1 MKKRIKS
8 ASLLSV
14 AVVSVLLGM
23 SQSSVKAQDIF
34 QDMTFDIEN
43 RTYQDIRLENERGAA
58 ILAISSGISSNPSK
72 IIKSKFKNNL
82 ASIGGAISAEASNF
96 TVSDQTTFTGNSAI
110 NAGGAIYSL
119 DSILTVE
126 NSIFGGTDTN
136 DYNVSQYGGAVYSL
150 GMSPS
155 ATSLTTIKKTSF
167 INNKAVEFGGAIF
180 ADNSILDISNTTTFS
195 GNTAKQGGAIYAKN
209 SGTSTIPNNIM
220 KTIFNGNK
228 AEGSFSR
235 GGAIYAENSNFT
247 ITDSSFGSDVIHEG
261 NTANYGGAISL
272 KDAIAQ
278 ISGETTFEN
287 NSSTSRGGAI
297 YLDNSNLTIDL
308 YKNKKPIFKSNKA
321 ELYGGAISLTNN
333 SNLKI
338 LAANFTNNEV
348 SDYGG
353 AIDADGGSL
362 SVQDSYFYGNYTT
375 KLPSGV
381 YVGGRGGA
389 ISLRNSNNSSNKI
402 SNTVFGTT
410 DSGNKSENG
419 GALYLYNSTL
429 DIGDNSQFRF
439 NEATDGGAILV
450 ENNSNLTIADST
462 FENNTATNEGGA
474 IFSNISNVTIKDTSF
489 KGNKAARGAAIYSRG
504 GNVNIIAENEDVVF
518 ENNNSTGAQG
528 GTGTGITVVNYGA
541 LNLKANADR
550 IIDIR
555 DEVSVYN
562 ALNINEGTTGTVSF
576 SKKLSLR
583 DAILNLYGGTLKL
596 SNDTSLSALVSQDIP
611 TFNIKGNSILDL
623 QNSVAGD
630 VLNINTLGGSSKLTF
645 NVDYDGSTG
654 IMDKIS
660 VGATT
665 DSPELYLNSIN
676 ILQDGTA
683 TETTYLDGA
692 GKDGVAVRSDAL
704 NVATSGKY
712 KYTFTPDSITKGKL
726 SVTRNSSSHELPNYI
741 QDASLGVD
749 KFDITTTGY
758 RVFADSA
765 NGYTELG
772 LLNGANRTF
781 TISGGNGDEFDKTIN
796 GILADNTKGRGI
808 RLIDNKTLNLQN
820 ISDFT
825 NFKGAIET
833 DQATLN
839 VDNVSFSNNATSGQ
853 GAVMYLENA
862 SGATINNSNFSN
874 NESSSEGGAIYLL
887 DSNVTIKDTN
897 FTGNKATNGSAIY
910 SSKGD
915 VIISAVNKNVLFENN
930 NSTGTQGGTG
940 TGIEVHT
947 ANLTLNAGSSK
958 TITIN
963 DIISVNGNAAG
974 TTPLGNLYINT
985 NGSGTVYLANTFNS
999 TKTNLCGGT
1008 LKLSEL
1014 AAESTINDL
1023 FVNGTTTLDLGN
1035 NNVGDVLNI
1044 NKLSAADGKELDLI
1058 LDFNANDSSSNN
1070 IDKLN
1075 INLVDTT
1082 SGTPKIN
1089 LKDINI
1095 LTDGELA
1102 TTAKYI
1108 TGIDTNNLNLR
1119 TDALSSVATS
1129 GKYVYTFT
1137 PQAEDKSVLDI
1148 TRALSPD
1155 MNLPRLIQNKS
1166 LGINKFDITTD
1177 NFRAFSGNT
1186 YTALGELDGYDR
1198 SFTIS
1203 GGNGTDNK
1211 TISGILANGNYGD
1224 GVSLKHGQTLY
1235 IKNISE
1241 FKNFNNSITNNN
1253 GIVDITNVSFIDNT
1267 GYDIK
1272 NYNDGILK
1280 FYGINSV
1287 NKGIIGADGKTTLYD
1302 DATLDVNDIAIE
1314 QKYVTLKDGAK
1325 LNFNAKNNDITIKD
1339 ISGGIHLNSSD
1350 NYNKTANLVLN
1361 ADEGRTI
1368 NLENEVT
1375 TNKTGSYSWSN
1386 KLDNMVDLNGNG
1398 EINLKGNLNQ
1408 VTMNVNGSDIERVS
1422 GTDTN
1427 VDWRLNNGGYL
1438 YYGNDN
1444 LLTDQSHLFF
1454 NGGSLDLRNNI
1465 ASTINVGSIN
1475 LNQNSNLFLDVDLE
1489 NAQMDRFANNSS
1501 SYNGGILK
1509 IAGLNLLS
1517 DATER
1522 LTTINF
1528 TTSDSLKNYIEYTG
1542 EQKIAYSD
1550 LYKYDVKYLKNSG
1563 DFQFTRRSSS
1573 NPYDTYNPNIFGSS
1587 VAMQGAYLTQLANY
1601 DVALGNLDQKLLMTQ
1616 AQRTAI
1622 KFGNKYAANDETN
1635 PMVYS
1640 PLFIPEENAGLWY
1653 RPYATFENVRLDN
1666 GPKVSNVMYG
1676 SLAGG
1681 DSDLIELENGW
1692 DAQFSGYVGYN
1703 GSHQAYDGIGIYQN
1717 GGMLGATAAF
1727 YKGNFFEAITASIG
1741 ANLASISTPSLGD
1754 NDLAILSTG
1763 VASKTGYNFEFADG
1777 KFIIQPSFM
1786 MSYTYINPMDDYTL
1800 GNDVR
1805 IVNDSLHAIQ
1815 LAPSLKFIGNL
1826 KYGWQPY
1833 ANFRMLWNII
1843 DNAKVTAE
1851 DVSIP
1856 ETTVKP
1862 YCEYGVG
1869 VQKIIG
1875 DRLTGFGQAMVRNGG
1890 RNGIAFTFGFRWAL
1904 GDLKDK
1910 HQSKK

>member
-1 MKKRIKS
+1 MKKSLKCTN
-8 ASLLSV
+8 LLSI
-14 AVVSVLLGM
+14 AVLIACSCAF
-23 SQSSVKAQDIF
+23 QQIVKAQDNF
-34 QDMTFDIEN
+34 HDVKFNIEN
-43 RTYQDIRLENERGAA
+43 AKYENLSISGEPGAA
-58 ILAISSGISSNPSK
+58 IHAYQSGTSTEPST
-72 IIKSKFKNNL
+72 IKRTKFNNNFSDGL
-82 ASIGGAISAEASNF
+82 GGAIAAEISNIII
-96 TVSDQTTFTGNSAI
+96 SESTTFTGNSS
-110 NAGGAIYSL
+110 NLAGGAIYSL
-119 DSILTVE
+119 DNVLNIE
-126 NSIFGGTDTN
+126 NSIFGGTGTN
-136 DYNVSQYGGAVYSL
+136 DYNISQYGGAIYSL
-150 GMSPS
+150 GMSPR

-167 INNKAVEFGGAIF
+167 INNEAVEFGGAIF
-180 ADNSILDISNTTTFS
+180 VDNGILDISNTTTFS

-209 SGTSTIPNNIM
+209 SGTDTAPSTVKN
-220 KTIFNGNK
+220 TTFTANK
-228 AEGSFSR
+228 AENGY
-235 GGAIYAENSNFT
+235 GGAICAENSNFT
-247 ITDSSFGSDVIHEG
+247 IAESAFGSDVIQEG
-261 NTANYGGAISL
+261 NTAKYGGAIGL
-272 KDAIAQ
+272 KNSTLEIL
-278 ISGETTFEN
+278 GNTTFVN
-287 NSSTSRGGAI
+287 NTSSIRGGAI
-297 YLDNSNLTIDL
+297 MGDNSDLTLGL
-308 YKNKKPIFKSNKA
+308 YKNVKPVFRNNKSD
-321 ELYGGAISLTNN
+321 LYGGAISLINN

-338 LAANFTNNEV
+338 LAANFTDNEV

-362 SVQDSYFYGNYTT
+362 SVQDSYFYGNHTT

-410 DSGNKSENG
+410 ASGNKSENG

-429 DIGDNSQFRF
+429 EIEDNSQFRF
-439 NEATDGGAILV
+439 NEATDGGAILA
-450 ENNSNLTIADST
+450 EHNSNLTIANST

-474 IFSNISNVTIKDTSF
+474 IFSDVSNVTIKDTSF

-504 GNVNIIAENEDVVF
+504 GTVNIIAENEDVVF
-518 ENNNSTGAQG
+518 ENNNSTGTQG

-550 IIDIR
+550 TIDIR
-555 DEVSVYN
+555 DEVSVYQN
-562 ALNINEGTTGTVSF
+562 LNINQGTTGTVSF

-596 SNDTSLSALVSQDIP
+596 SNDTSSSALVSQDIP
-611 TFNIKGNSILDL
+611 TFNIGGNSTLDL
-623 QNSVAGD
+623 QNNVAGD
-630 VLNINTLGGSSKLTF
+630 VLNISTLGGSSKLTF

-704 NVATSGKY
+704 NVATSGGY
-712 KYTFTPDSITKGKL
+712 EYTFTPDATTNGKL
-726 SVTRNSSSHELPNYI
+726 SVTRNSSSAELPNYI
-741 QDASLGVD
+741 QNASLGVD

-758 RVFADSA
+758 RVFTDSA

-781 TISGGNGDEFDKTIN
+781 TISGGNGDEFDKTID
-796 GILADNTKGRGI
+796 GILADNTKGGGI

-915 VIISAVNKNVLFENN
+915 VTISAVNKNVLFENN

-940 TGIEVHT
+940 TGIEVYT

-958 TITIN
+958 TITIK

-985 NGSGTVYLANTFNS
+985 NGSGTVYLANTFNA
-999 TKTNLCGGT
+999 TKTNLGGGT

-1148 TRALSPD
+1148 TRALSTD

-1241 FKNFNNSITNNN
+1241 FKNFNNSITNNS

-1280 FYGINSV
+1280 FYGTNSV

-1350 NYNKTANLVLN
+1350 NNNKTANLVLN
-1361 ADEGRTI
+1361 AGEGRTI
-1368 NLENEVT
+1368 NLESEVT
-1375 TNKTGSYSWSN
+1375 TNKTGSYNWSN
-1386 KLDNMVDLNGNG
+1386 KLDNKVDLNGSG
-1398 EINLKGNLNQ
+1398 KINLKGDLNQ
-1408 VTMNVNGSDIERVS
+1408 VTMNVNGTNIERVS
-1422 GTDTN
+1422 GADTN
-1427 VDWRLNNGGYL
+1427 VDWRLNSGGYL

-1444 LLTDQSHLFF
+1444 LLTAQSHLFF
-1454 NGGSLDLRNNI
+1454 NGGSLDLKNNI
-1465 ASTINVGSIN
+1465 ASAINIGNITLS
-1475 LNQNSNLFLDVDLE
+1475 QNSNLYVDVDLA
-1489 NAQMDRFANNSS
+1489 NAQMDRFINSS
-1501 SYNGGILK
+1501 STYTGGKLNV
-1509 IAGLNLLS
+1509 AGINLLS
-1517 DATER
+1517 DSENDV
-1522 LTTINF
+1522 TTINF
-1528 TTSDSLKNYIEYTG
+1528 TTDNNLKSHVAYTG
-1542 EQKIAYSD
+1542 EKQIAYSD
-1550 LYKYDVKYLKNSG
+1550 LYKYNVKYLKNSG
-1563 DFQFTRRSSS
+1563 DFQFAKPSAI
-1573 NPYDTYNPNIFGSS
+1573 NPYELYNPSIFGSS
-1587 VAMQGAYLTQLANY
+1587 VAMQAAYLTQLANY
-1601 DVALGNLDQKLLMTQ
+1601 DVAYGNIDQKLLMTQ
-1616 AQRTAI
+1616 AQRTAW
-1622 KFGNKYAANDETN
+1622 KYGNKYASNDVT
-1635 PMVYS
+1635 PQVYS
-1640 PLFIPEENAGLWY
+1640 PLYLPQENAGIWY
-1653 RPYATFENVRLDN
+1653 RPYTTFESVRLDN

-1676 SLAGG
+1676 SLVGG
-1681 DSDLIELENGW
+1681 DSDLISLKHGW
-1692 DAQFSGYVGYN
+1692 DVQYSAYVGYN
-1703 GSHQAYDGIGIYQN
+1703 GSHQAYDGVGIYQN
-1717 GGMLGATAAF
+1717 GGTLGATAAF
-1727 YKGNFFEAITASIG
+1727 FKGNFFEALTANVG
-1741 ANLASISTPSLGD
+1741 ASVANINTAVGH
-1754 NDLAILSTG
+1754 NDLTMLMTG
-1763 VASKTGYNFEFADG
+1763 VASKTGYNWELADG
-1777 KFIIQPSFM
+1777 KFIMQPSWL
-1786 MSYTYINPMDDYTL
+1786 MSYTFINPMNDYTL
-1800 GNDVR
+1800 GNGVR
-1805 IVNDSLHAIQ
+1805 IENSNLNAIQ
-1815 LAPSLKFIGNL
+1815 LSPGVKLIGNL
-1826 KYGWQPY
+1826 KNGWQPY
-1833 ANFRMLWNII
+1833 LSFRMLWNII
-1843 DNAKVTAE
+1843 DDTKVQAAF
-1851 DVSIP
+1851 INLP
-1856 ETTVKP
+1856 QTTVKP
-1862 YCEYGVG
+1862 YCEYGLG
-1869 VQKIIG
+1869 VQKTWG
-1875 DRLTGFGQAMVRNGG
+1875 ERLTGFGQAMFRGGG
-1890 RNGIAFTFGFRWAL
+1890 RNGVAFTFGFRIAL
-1904 GDLKDK
+1904 GKLNDK
-1910 HQSKK
+1910 HQAKDIE

>member
-1 MKKRIKS
+1 MKNKIRT
-8 ASLLSV
+8 AVLLSV
-14 AVVSVLLGM
+14 TIISSLLIT
-23 SQSSVKAQDIF
+23 QTVNANER
-34 QDMTFDIEN
+34 MTFDGDSSTIRNAIFEN
-43 RTYQDIRLENERGAA
+43 LAAPDGENGGA
-58 ILAISSGISSNPSK
+58 ILAENNSN
-72 IIKSKFKNNL
+72 
-82 ASIGGAISAEASNF
+82 
-96 TVSDQTTFTGNSAI
+96 
-110 NAGGAIYSL
+110 
-119 DSILTVE
+119 LTITD
-126 NSIFGGTDTN
+126 SIFGGEIIQD
-136 DYNVSQYGGAVYSL
+136 
-150 GMSPS
+150 
-155 ATSLTTIKKTSF
+155 
-167 INNKAVEFGGAIF
+167 
-180 ADNSILDISNTTTFS
+180 
-195 GNTAKQGGAIYAKN
+195 GNTAK
-209 SGTSTIPNNIM
+209 
-220 KTIFNGNK
+220 
-228 AEGSFSR
+228 
-235 GGAIYAENSNFT
+235 
-247 ITDSSFGSDVIHEG
+247 
-261 NTANYGGAISL
+261 YGGAISL
-272 KDAIAQ
+272 KNSTSEIL
-278 ISGETTFEN
+278 GNTTFEN
-287 NSSTSRGGAI
+287 NSSGPRGGAI
-297 YLDNSNLTIDL
+297 FADNSNLTIDL
-308 YKNKKPIFKSNKA
+308 YKNKKPIFKNNKA
-321 ELYGGAISLTNN
+321 ELYGGAISSINN

-338 LAANFTNNEV
+338 LAANFTDNEV

-353 AIDADGGSL
+353 AIDTDGGSL
-362 SVQDSYFYGNYTT
+362 SVKDSYFYGNHTT

-402 SNTVFGTT
+402 LNTVFGTT
-410 DSGNKSENG
+410 NSGNKSESG
-419 GALYLYNSTL
+419 GAVNLYGSTL
-429 DIGDNSQFRF
+429 EIGDNSKFRF
-439 NEATDGGAILV
+439 NEATVGGAISA
-450 ENNSNLTIADST
+450 EHNSNLTISDSL

-474 IFSNISNVTIKDTSF
+474 IFSDSSNLTIKDTSF

-518 ENNNSTGAQG
+518 ENNNSTGTQG

-596 SNDTSLSALVSQDIP
+596 SNDTSLTALVSQDIP

-704 NVATSGKY
+704 NVATSGGY
-712 KYTFTPDSITKGKL
+712 EYTFTPDATTNGKL
-726 SVTRNSSSHELPNYI
+726 SVTRNSSSAELPNYI
-741 QDASLGVD
+741 QNASLGVD

-765 NGYTELG
+765 DGYTELG

-781 TISGGNGDEFDKTIN
+781 TISGGNGDEFDKTID
-796 GILADNTKGRGI
+796 GILADNTKGGGI

-915 VIISAVNKNVLFENN
+915 VTISAVNKNVLFENN

-940 TGIEVHT
+940 TGIEVYT

-958 TITIN
+958 TITIK
-963 DIISVNGNAAG
+963 DIISVNGNAVG
-974 TTPLGNLYINT
+974 TTPLGNLYINK
-985 NGSGTVYLANTFNS
+985 NGAGTVYLANTFNA

-1108 TGIDTNNLNLR
+1108 TGIDTNNLNLG

-1241 FKNFNNSITNNN
+1241 FKNFNNSITNNS

-1287 NKGIIGADGKTTLYD
+1287 NTGIVGADGKTTLYD

-1368 NLENEVT
+1368 NLESEVT

-1386 KLDNMVDLNGNG
+1386 KLDNMVDLNGSG
-1398 EINLKGNLNQ
+1398 KINLKGDLNQ
-1408 VTMNVNGSDIERVS
+1408 VTMNVDGTNIERVS

-1454 NGGSLDLRNNI
+1454 NGGSLDLRNGVVS
-1465 ASTINVGSIN
+1465 AINSAVQIN
-1475 LNQNSNLFLDVDLE
+1475 ANSNLYLDVDLE
-1489 NAQMDRFANNSS
+1489 NAQMDRFVGNVGNV
-1501 SYNGGILK
+1501 NGVLN

-1517 DATER
+1517 DTER
-1522 LTTINF
+1522 DYTSINF
-1528 TTSDSLKNYIEYTG
+1528 TTDENLKRNVV
-1542 EQKIAYSD
+1542 YSGGRQLQGLSP
-1550 LYKYDVKYLKNSG
+1550 LYKYNVTYRPNSG
-1563 DFQFTRRSSS
+1563 NFEFTSPSYV
-1573 NPYDTYNPNIFGSS
+1573 NPYDLYNPNIYGSS

-1601 DVALGNLDQKLLMTQ
+1601 DIALGNLDHTLLMTR
-1616 AQRTAI
+1616 AQKMAW
-1622 KFGNKYAANDETN
+1622 KYGNKFASNEVN
-1635 PMVYS
+1635 PQVYS
-1640 PLFIPEENAGLWY
+1640 PLYIPQENAGIWY
-1653 RPYATFENVRLDN
+1653 RPYTTFENIRLDN

-1676 SLAGG
+1676 SLVGG
-1681 DSDLIELENGW
+1681 DSDLIELKNGW
-1692 DAQFSGYVGYN
+1692 SSQYSAFIGYN
-1703 GSHQAYDGIGIYQN
+1703 GSHQAYDGVGIYQN
-1717 GGMLGATAAF
+1717 GGSLGATAAF
-1727 YKGNFFEAITASIG
+1727 FKGNFFEALTANVG
-1741 ANLASISTPSLGD
+1741 ASVANISTNVGD
-1754 NDLAILSTG
+1754 NDLTMLMTG
-1763 VASKTGYNFEFADG
+1763 VASKTGYNWELADG
-1777 KFIIQPSFM
+1777 KFIIQPSWM
-1786 MSYTYINPMDDYTL
+1786 MSYTFVNPMNDYTL
-1800 GNDVR
+1800 GNGVR
-1805 IVNDSLHAIQ
+1805 IKNSNLNSIQ
-1815 LAPSLKFIGNL
+1815 LSPSLKLIGNL
-1826 KYGWQPY
+1826 KNGWQPY
-1833 ANFRMLWNII
+1833 VSFRMMWNII
-1843 DNAKVTAE
+1843 DDTKVQAAY
-1851 DVSIP
+1851 VNLP
-1856 ETTVKP
+1856 QTTVKP

-1869 VQKIIG
+1869 VQKTWG
-1875 DRLTGFGQAMVRNGG
+1875 ERFTGFGQTMIRNGG
-1890 RNGIAFTFGFRWAL
+1890 RNGVALSFGFRFAIGKL
-1904 GDLKDK
+1904 NDK
-1910 HQSKK
+1910 HSIDSEKKIYKAMK